1 MTFSMSIL
9 LTIFTVLCSIAGL
22 LVFRRFLSPELLK
35 QHHDVADPYS
45 QFVGMLFAVLLGF
58 MVADAM
64 SRFGAARQTVEQEAS
79 SIGNV
84 FRLAEGLPS
93 ESRNSIRALCDKYVR
108 QVAKEE
114 WPLLAQHKTSKATWE
129 TYRQLWHACT
139 TCKPSNP
146 EEVNAHSALLP
157 CMAEAGT
164 NRRLRVDALHNGLPP
179 VLWCILGVG
188 GVATIVFTYFFNVEQ
203 LRLQIVMVS
212 IVSLVICLNIFLLA
226 TYDDPFSGD
235 MTISPAAFDTQS
247 MLFEAEMKGTPLPDD
262 IK

>member
-1 MTFSMSIL
+1 MTFIMSIL

-22 LVFRRFLSPELLK
+22 LVFRRFLSPEELR

-79 SIGNV
+79 AIGNV
-84 FRLAEGLPS
+84 FRLSEGLPA
-93 ESRNSIRALCDKYVR
+93 ESRDKIRTLCDKYVN
-108 QVAKEE
+108 QVSKEE

-129 TYRQLWHACT
+129 TYRQLWRACT

-179 VLWCILGVG
+179 VLWVILGVG

-235 MTISPAAFDTQS
+235 MTISPAAFDTQA
-247 MLFEAEMKGTPLPDD
+247 MLFEAEMKGGPLPDD